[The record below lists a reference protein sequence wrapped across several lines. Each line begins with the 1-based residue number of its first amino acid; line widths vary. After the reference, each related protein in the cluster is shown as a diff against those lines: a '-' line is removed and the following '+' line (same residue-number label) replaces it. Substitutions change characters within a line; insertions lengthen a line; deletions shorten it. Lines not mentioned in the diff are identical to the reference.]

1 MKQVLTRNVGLKI
14 LSLFLA
20 VLSWVVIMNIDD
32 PYITK
37 TIDDIPVNI
46 LNENAVEENNK
57 MYEIDS
63 GDTATIKVKGKR
75 SIVDGLKAE
84 DFNAI
89 ADFKQMSM
97 TYAVPIQISLKESS
111 RLSEYDVE
119 ILKQTEMM
127 TLSLEDADVQT
138 FRINVVTIG
147 EVPEGYYIA
156 ETIATPNLIEIS
168 GSKKQISKI
177 KEITV
182 EVDVSGRT
190 ESFEY
195 PAKPVAYNEN
205 GYAVESSKLVF
216 ETNQVLVEVKIL
228 PTKDI
233 TLEIVQEGVPYY
245 GYECS
250 NIAWQPQKITIAGE
264 IDDLKHISTLKI
276 PFNVEGKK
284 ETIVSDI
291 SIEDYLDENYILVD
305 ENKSV
310 AVTAKIEKLDSK
322 DVMVR
327 AVDINVRNLSNEYE
341 VLFVTRGTITLR
353 VMGLADKLDGI
364 LGRDLEPYI
373 DLDGYSVGT
382 YYVSVKSDVNSSV
395 SVRPTTIGIEI
406 VEKNID

>member
-20 VLSWVVIMNIDD
+20 VLLWVIIMNIDD

-75 SIVDGLKAE
+75 SIIDGLKAE

-97 TYAVPIQISLKESS
+97 TYAVPIQVSLKESS
-111 RLSEYDVE
+111 RLSDSDVE

-127 TLSLEDADVQT
+127 TLSLEDADAQT
-138 FRINVVTIG
+138 FRINVKTIG
-147 EVPEGYYIA
+147 EVPEGYYVA

-177 KEITV
+177 KEVTV

-190 ESFEY
+190 ESFED

-205 GYAVESSKLVF
+205 GYAVESPKLVF
-216 ETNQVLVEVKIL
+216 ETNQVLVEVRIL

-233 TLEIVQEGVPYY
+233 TLEIVQEGVPFY

-264 IDDLKHISTLKI
+264 LEDLKHITTLKI
-276 PFNVEGKK
+276 PFSVEGKK

-327 AVDINVRNLSNEYE
+327 AVDVSVRNLSNEYE
-341 VLFVTRGTITLR
+341 VLFVTKGTITLR
-353 VMGLADKLDGI
+353 VMGLSDKLDGI
-364 LGRDLEPYI
+364 IGRDLEPFI
-373 DLDGYSVGT
+373 DLDGYSAGT
-382 YYVSVKSDVNSSV
+382 YYVSVKSDVNSNI

-406 VEKNID
+406 VERNID

>member
-20 VLSWVVIMNIDD
+20 VLLWVVIMNIDD

-63 GDTATIKVKGKR
+63 GDTVAIKVKGKR
-75 SIVDGLKAE
+75 SIIDGLKAD
-84 DFNAI
+84 DFKAI

-97 TYAVPIQISLKESS
+97 TYAVPIQVSVKETSRISEN
-111 RLSEYDVE
+111 DIE

-127 TLSLEDADVQT
+127 TLSLEDADAQT
-138 FRINVVTIG
+138 FRINIQTIG
-147 EVPEGYYIA
+147 EVSEGYYVS

-177 KEITV
+177 KEVTV
-182 EVDVSGRT
+182 EVDVQNKT
-190 ESFEY
+190 DSFEVI
-195 PAKPVAYNEN
+195 ARPVAYNEN
-205 GYAVESSKLVF
+205 GYAVESSKLTF
-216 ETNQVLVEVKIL
+216 ETKEVKVEVKIL
-228 PTKDI
+228 PTKEI
-233 TLEIVQEGVPYY
+233 TLDIVQEGDPYY

-250 NIAWQPQKITIAGE
+250 SIAWQPKKITIAGE
-264 IDDLKHISTLKI
+264 AEDLSSIYMLKI
-276 PFNVEGKK
+276 PFNVDGKK
-284 ETIVSDI
+284 ETINSDI
-291 SIEDYLDENYILVD
+291 SIEDYLDEKYILVD

-327 AVDINVRNLSNEYE
+327 ATDINVKNLSEEYE
-341 VLFVTRGTITLR
+341 VLFVTKGTITLR
-353 VMGLADKLDGI
+353 VMGLADKLDRI
-364 LGRDLEPYI
+364 LGRDLAPYI
-373 DLDGYSVGT
+373 DLDGYVVGT
-382 YYVSVKSDVNSSV
+382 HYVSVKSDVNSDV

-406 VEKNID
+406 IEKNID

>member
-20 VLSWVVIMNIDD
+20 VLLWVIIMNIDD

-75 SIVDGLKAE
+75 SIIDGLKAD
-84 DFNAI
+84 DFKAI

-97 TYAVPIQISLKESS
+97 TYAVPIQISVKESS
-111 RLSEYDVE
+111 RVSESDIE

-127 TLSLEDADVQT
+127 TLSLEDADAQT
-138 FRINVVTIG
+138 FRINVKTIG
-147 EVPEGYYIA
+147 EVPEGYYVA
-156 ETIATPNLIEIS
+156 ETVATPNLIEIS

-177 KEITV
+177 KEVTV
-182 EVDVSGRT
+182 EVDVQNRT

-195 PAKPVAYNEN
+195 SAKPVAYNEN
-205 GYAVESSKLVF
+205 GYAVESPKLTF
-216 ETNQVLVEVKIL
+216 ETDEVLVEVKIL
-228 PTKDI
+228 PTKEI
-233 TLEIVQEGVPYY
+233 TLQVEQEGNPYY

-250 NIAWQPQKITIAGE
+250 SIAWQPKTITIAGE
-264 IDDLKHISTLKI
+264 IEDLKNIYILKI
-276 PFNVEGKK
+276 PFDVEGKK
-284 ETIVSDI
+284 ETINTDV
-291 SIEDYLDENYILVD
+291 SIEDYLDDKYILVD

-341 VLFVTRGTITLR
+341 VLFVTKGTITLR
-353 VMGLADKLDGI
+353 VMGLADKLDHI
-364 LGRDLEPYI
+364 IGRDLEPYI

-382 YYVSVKSDVNSSV
+382 HYVSVKSDVNTDI

-406 VEKNID
+406 IEKSLD

>member
-75 SIVDGLKAE
+75 SIIDGLKAE

>member
-75 SIVDGLKAE
+75 SIIDGLKAE

-127 TLSLEDADVQT
+127 ILSLEDADVQT

-276 PFNVEGKK
+276 PFTVEGKK

>member
-75 SIVDGLKAE
+75 SIIDGLKAE

-147 EVPEGYYIA
+147 EVPEGYYVA